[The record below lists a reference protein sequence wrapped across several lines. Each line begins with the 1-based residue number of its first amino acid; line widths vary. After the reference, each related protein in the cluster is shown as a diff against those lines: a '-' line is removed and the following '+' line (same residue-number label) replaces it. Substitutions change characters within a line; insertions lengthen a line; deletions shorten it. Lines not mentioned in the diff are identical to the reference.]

1 MPDLHVIT
9 TMGTGLKDAV
19 LQASSIDDSKRACVA
34 RLLCPDDAGYED
46 ARKVW
51 NGMIDR
57 HPAMIV
63 RCTGV
68 ADVLTAVRF
77 ARAHNLL
84 VAVRGG
90 GHNVAGHATCD
101 GGLVIDLSPMKG
113 IWVDPARRTVRA
125 SAGVTWGELDR
136 ETQVFGLA
144 TTGGTDPTTGIAASP
159 GRRSRLAPGEIWPDL
174 RQPGVGGCGD
184 RQWPMPD
191 GQCD

>member
-9 TMGTGLKDAV
+9 TMGTGLKDSV
-19 LQASSIDDSKRACVA
+19 LKESTIDAFKAGLRGA
-34 RLLCPDDAGYED
+34 LLCPNDVGYEE

-125 SAGVTWGELDR
+125 QSGVTWGELDR
-136 ETQVFGLA
+136 ETQAFGLA
-144 TTGGTDPTTGIAASP
+144 TTGGTDPTTGKI
-159 GRRSRLAPGEIWPDL
+159 GRAH
-174 RQPGVGGCGD
+174 V
-184 RQWPMPD
+184 
-191 GQCD
+191 

>member
-1 MPDLHVIT
+1 MPDLHVTT
-9 TMGTGLKDAV
+9 TMGAGLKEAV
-19 LQASSIDDSKRACVA
+19 LQESTIADFKSGLRGA
-34 RLLCPDDAGYED
+34 LLCPGDVGYED

-68 ADVLTAVRF
+68 ADVLTAIRF

-101 GGLVIDLSPMKG
+101 GGLVIDLSLMKG
-113 IWVDPARRTVRA
+113 IWVDPTRRTVRA
-125 SAGVTWGELDR
+125 QGGVTWGELDR

-144 TTGGTDPTTGIAASP
+144 VTGGQITHTGIA
-159 GRRSRLAPGEIWPDL
+159 GLTL
-174 RQPGVGGCGD
+174 GGGLGWLM
-184 RQWPMPD
+184 RHF
-191 GQCD
+191 GLTCDNLVSA